1 MKSVDIEP
9 KTLGPKELK
18 DLKTRLASGEMQPD
32 RGAADDGET
41 FFYQN
46 EQEPLISL
54 GRVPGA
60 GWLYVL
66 KRQDGSLLLMGGAHL
81 HGRGH
86 LWGRGSALS
95 E

>member
-1 MKSVDIEP
+1 MDIEP

-18 DLKTRLASGEMQPD
+18 DLKTRLESGEMQPA

-46 EQEPLISL
+46 EQEPLTSL
-54 GRVPGA
+54 GRVPGVD
-60 GWLYVL
+60 WLYVL
-66 KRQDGSLLLMGGAHL
+66 EREDGSLLLMGGAYL
-81 HGRGH
+81 RGRGL
-86 LWGRGSALS
+86 LWGKGSALS